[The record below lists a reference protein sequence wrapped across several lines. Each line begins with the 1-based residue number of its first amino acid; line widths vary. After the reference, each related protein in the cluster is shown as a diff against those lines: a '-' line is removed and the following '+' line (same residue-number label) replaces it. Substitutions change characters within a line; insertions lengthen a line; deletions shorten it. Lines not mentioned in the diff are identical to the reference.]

1 MMAWTCILDPGDRKY
16 IQILMEKALESGQL
30 KDQEGYG
37 DKILR

>member
-1 MMAWTCILDPGDRKY
+1 MAWTCILDLGDRKCT
-16 IQILMEKALESGQL
+16 QILMEKALESSQL